1 MHVAQ
6 HEREEVA
13 ELIPRIPLRDKS
25 AEDPDDDFPSRKKRG
40 ATGKTV
46 SQQRTSSTGDAR
58 NNVIKYGSLLLLVG
72 QVRF

>member
-13 ELIPRIPLRDKS
+13 ELIPSSPPRDK
-25 AEDPDDDFPSRKKRG
+25 DPDDDFPSRNKRG